1 MKKIMIAGCLL
12 AVAGFAN
19 AGLLDSVTDTAN
31 AISSSKASGSS
42 TDQAVQALL
51 KTKFQENVT
60 TKTQVKT
67 KLGEPKA
74 TSTEDSM
81 DVWTYDIN
89 SVNGKLGA
97 AAGIAKALGANTSK
111 ADQVVVFKFEGET
124 LKSYALEA
132 AQG

>member
-12 AVAGFAN
+12 AVTGFAN
-19 AGLLDSVTDTAN
+19 AGLLDAVSDTAN
-31 AISSSKASGSS
+31 AISTSKASGSS
-42 TDQAVQALL
+42 TNQAVQALL
-51 KTKFQENVT
+51 KSKFQENVT

-97 AAGIAKALGANTSK
+97 AAGIAKALGADTSK